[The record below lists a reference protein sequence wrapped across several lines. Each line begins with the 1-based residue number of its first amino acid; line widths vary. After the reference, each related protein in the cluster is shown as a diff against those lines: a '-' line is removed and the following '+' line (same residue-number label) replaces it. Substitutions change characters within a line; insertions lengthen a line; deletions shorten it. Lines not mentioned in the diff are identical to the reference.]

1 MARDAEVH
9 VLEGVMRK
17 IMSFGIVAVMVAAA
31 ITAWAA
37 TGPRTKM
44 PEIPEIVAVGINPHA
59 LMKVSTGLQ
68 VEVWDWF

>member
-9 VLEGVMRK
+9 LLEGEMRK
-17 IMSFGIVAVMVAAA
+17 IMSFGIVGVMVAAA

-37 TGPRTKM
+37 TAPRSKT
-44 PEIPEIVAVGINPHA
+44 PEIPEIIAVGISPHA
-59 LMKVSTGLQ
+59 LMKASTGLQ